1 MPDHLSQK
9 DTIKEITKVHVSFLH
24 QIIAMKDGTIQTE
37 GTLKDI
43 QNSEPELF
51 EHWKTLMHRQ
61 DQEFEKVGSINVLLE
76 VITQQIAPES
86 ISGPRTDYCAF
97 SPLLRKLLQRV

>member
-1 MPDHLSQK
+1 MCP
-9 DTIKEITKVHVSFLH
+9 

-51 EHWKTLMHRQ
+51 EQWKTLMHRQ
-61 DQEFEKVGSINVLLE
+61 DQEFEKV
-76 VITQQIAPES
+76 
-86 ISGPRTDYCAF
+86 ISVSRHGDASTRP
-97 SPLLRKLLQRV
+97 

>member
-1 MPDHLSQK
+1 MLCLCCSC
-9 DTIKEITKVHVSFLH
+9 

-51 EHWKTLMHRQ
+51 EQWKTLMHRQ
-61 DQEFEKVGSINVLLE
+61 DQEFEKVMNDCRFKVLMN
-76 VITQQIAPES
+76 P
-86 ISGPRTDYCAF
+86 
-97 SPLLRKLLQRV
+97 